1 MKDERMYDCIVS
13 MNVKNNKCKKAWH
26 NATKPLNLYS
36 VFNSAFNLKGFS
48 REVPR
53 PSEPLVFN

>member
-1 MKDERMYDCIVS
+1 MIVLYEW
-13 MNVKNNKCKKAWH
+13 MLKIINIKKAWH

-53 PSEPLVFN
+53 PSEPFVFS